1 MTDSRVA
8 VALQREYDA
17 DGIAKAIAAQ
27 FAALGIGA
35 SFFESKKVAIKPNL
49 VVKKSP
55 DRAATV
61 HPAVLEGLLKVL
73 SALGVSPV
81 IAESPGGVYS
91 RARLEG
97 IYRVCGIADVAEK
110 YGATLNFD
118 TGARRIEADGKLVKS
133 FNVIAP
139 VADAD
144 VVIDLCKLKA
154 HSLTTMSAAV
164 KNFFGVI
171 PGIEKFEMHAA
182 YPDYDDFNRMLC
194 DLCEAICK
202 KKKVI
207 AITDAVVGMEG
218 NGPTAGSPREIG
230 YLLASLDPFVSDLLC
245 ERILGFEGKVPS
257 VREAISRGL
266 CPGSADGI
274 EVLGALP
281 VPVEEFAFPD
291 TKKEGA
297 AGLLTFFSQGAVG
310 KLFMPRPKITSDCR
324 GCGECVRSCPQ
335 KTISLVDGRAEINY
349 GKCIKCFC
357 CQELCPFEAIK
368 IKRNPITRL
377 IGKMGR
383 S

>member
-1 MTDSRVA
+1 MADSRV
-8 VALQREYDA
+8 VVTEQKEYDA
-17 DGIAKAIAAQ
+17 DGIAKAIAVH

-35 SFFESKKVAIKPNL
+35 SFFAGKKVAIKPNL
-49 VVKKSP
+49 VIKKSP

-73 SALGVSPV
+73 SGLGVSPV

-91 RARLEG
+91 AARLDG
-97 IYRVCGIADVAEK
+97 IYRVCGISDVAEK
-110 YGATLNFD
+110 YGAVLNSD
-118 TGARRIEADGKLVKS
+118 TGARRLDADGKLVKS
-133 FNVIAP
+133 FNVISP
-139 VADAD
+139 IADAD

-194 DLCEAICK
+194 DLCEMICR

-207 AITDAVVGMEG
+207 AITDAIVGMEG
-218 NGPTAGSPREIG
+218 NGPTAGDPRAIG
-230 YLLASLDPFVSDLLC
+230 YLMTSLDPFASDLVS
-245 ERILGFEGKVPS
+245 ERILGFEGKVPT

-266 CPGSADGI
+266 CPESADGVEI
-274 EVLGALP
+274 VGD
-281 VPVEEFAFPD
+281 VPATVEGFAFPD

-310 KLFMPRPKITSDCR
+310 KLFMPRPKITFACR

-335 KTISLVDGRAEINY
+335 KTISLDGEKAEINY
-349 GKCIKCFC
+349 GKCIRCFC

-368 IKRNPITRL
+368 IKRNPITAF
-377 IGKMGR
+377 IGKLK
-383 S
+383 